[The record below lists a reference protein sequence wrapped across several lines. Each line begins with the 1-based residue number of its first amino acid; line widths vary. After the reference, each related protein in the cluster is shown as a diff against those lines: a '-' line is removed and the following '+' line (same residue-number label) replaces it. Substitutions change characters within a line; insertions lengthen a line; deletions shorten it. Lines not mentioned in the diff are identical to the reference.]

1 MAEEYTLATPE
12 VVPQVTNTK
21 YKIVYQQYDWINAW
35 VVFRLQGEN
44 GEQITAEYGG
54 LIADQA
60 GKTVAQDMM
69 KYLNTSNNSTKS
81 QQKRIL
87 ERLQKDGKIPGG
99 TVTGTPDP
107 PPVVP

>member
-1 MAEEYTLATPE
+1 MAEEYTLTAPE

-21 YKIVYQQYDWINAW
+21 YKIVYQSYDWMNSWIM
-35 VVFRLQGEN
+35 FRLQGEN
-44 GEQITAEYGG
+44 GEQLTPEYGG
-54 LIADQA
+54 LTADQA
-60 GKTVAQDMM
+60 GKDAARDMM
-69 KYLNTSNNSTKS
+69 KYLNTANNTTKS

-87 ERLQKDGKIPGG
+87 EKLQKDGKIPNG